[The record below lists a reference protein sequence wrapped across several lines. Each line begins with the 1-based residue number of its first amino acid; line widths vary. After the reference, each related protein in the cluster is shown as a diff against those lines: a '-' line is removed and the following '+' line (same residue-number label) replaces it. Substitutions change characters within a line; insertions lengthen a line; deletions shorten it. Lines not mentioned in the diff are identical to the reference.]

1 LNFFFLRAF
10 KDIKTARKSRPDTM
24 WHGGFNIYIGADYRT
39 SGVAAVVDNYTKKGI
54 LSQDKLSDME
64 NLFNN
69 SFYID
74 PRARAIEEKLEL
86 RLREGLQRKKTASFL
101 QSDELLLRV
110 SSSEDPNNIY
120 KLFEK
125 VNQISEFLLENGYNL
140 RGSITWK
147 GSTRFLQIVA
157 RGWDTQLLRTRPWDC
172 GDCAKAQEILGY
184 PR

>member
-1 LNFFFLRAF
+1 
-10 KDIKTARKSRPDTM
+10 M
-24 WHGGFNIYIGADYRT
+24 WYGGFNIYIGTDYRT
-39 SGVAAVVDNYTKKGI
+39 SGVSAVVDNYTKKGI
-54 LSQDKLSDME
+54 LPQDKLSDMK

-86 RLREGLQRKKTASFL
+86 QLRDGLKGKKTASL
-101 QSDELLLRV
+101 LNSDELLLRV
-110 SSSEDPNNIY
+110 SRSEDPKNIY
-120 KLFEK
+120 KLFET

-157 RGWDTQLLRTRPWDC
+157 RGWDTQLLRTAPWDC

-184 PR
+184 R